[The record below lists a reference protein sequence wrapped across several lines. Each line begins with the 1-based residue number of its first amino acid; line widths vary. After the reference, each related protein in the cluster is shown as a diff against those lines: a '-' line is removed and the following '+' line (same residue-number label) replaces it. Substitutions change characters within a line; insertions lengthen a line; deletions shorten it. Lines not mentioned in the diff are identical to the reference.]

1 MLSFSRKLFHAIEA
15 VTTLAYRVGNEPLS
29 GKELCEKLG
38 LPPRYLEAMMQQL
51 VRIGILRGVRGPSG
65 GYQLA
70 KPPER
75 ISIADICRAL
85 APEEELT
92 ESHTELGQ
100 RLLLQLSQDL
110 ELHSLN
116 YLDTITLAM
125 LCDKA
130 RHLHIKRDGMQMMD
144 FTI

>member
-15 VTTLAYRVGNEPLS
+15 LLTLAYRTTNDPVS

-38 LPPRYLEAMMQQL
+38 LPPRYLESMMQQL
-51 VRIGILRGVRGPSG
+51 VRCALLRGVRGPNG

-70 KPPER
+70 KPVER
-75 ISIADICRAL
+75 ISIADVCRAL

-100 RLLLQLSQDL
+100 RLLLQLSSDL
-110 ELHSLN
+110 EAHSLR
-116 YLDTITLAM
+116 YLETITLAM

-130 RHLHIKRDGMQMMD
+130 RNLHIKREGVQIMD

>member
-15 VTTLAYRVGNEPLS
+15 VITLSYRVGNEPLS

-75 ISIADICRAL
+75 ISVADICRAL
-85 APEEELT
+85 APEEEVT

-100 RLLLQLSQDL
+100 KIVAGLSHEL

-116 YLDTITLAM
+116 YLESISLAT

-130 RHLHIKRDGMQMMD
+130 RNMHIKRDGVQIMD